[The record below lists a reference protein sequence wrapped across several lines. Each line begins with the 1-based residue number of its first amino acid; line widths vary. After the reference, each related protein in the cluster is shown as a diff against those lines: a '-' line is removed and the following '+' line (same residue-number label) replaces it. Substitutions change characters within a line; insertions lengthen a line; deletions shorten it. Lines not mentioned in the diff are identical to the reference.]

1 MIRVIIE
8 RKVKRGK
15 EREMWALLHD
25 LRSKAIRQPGY
36 VSGET
41 LVGYDDPALWV
52 VISTWFKAESWQ
64 DWLNSPERKAIVRA
78 EKSLVA
84 APTKITV
91 LKFLEEAKGGI
102 IEEEERE
109 EEEELEQK

>member
-41 LVGYDDPALWV
+41 LVGHDNPLLWV
-52 VISTWFKAESWQ
+52 VIGTWLKAENWRY
-64 DWLNSPERKAIVRA
+64 WLNSPERKAIVGE
-78 EKSLVA
+78 EKSLVV
-84 APTKITV
+84 APAKITV
-91 LKFLEEAKGGI
+91 LKFLEEAKGDK
-102 IEEEERE
+102 IEEEQE

>member
-15 EREMWALLHD
+15 EREMWSLLHD

-41 LVGYDDPALWV
+41 LVGYDDLSLWV
-52 VISTWFKAESWQ
+52 VIGTWLKAESWQ
-64 DWLNSPERKAIVRA
+64 DWLKSPERKAIASR
-78 EKSLVA
+78 EKSLLTT
-84 APTKITV
+84 PTKITV
-91 LKFLEEAKGGI
+91 LKFLEEAKGGK
-102 IEEEERE
+102 IEEEQE